1 MRLLSDNQA
10 QAVEKLKRLKVGAL
24 FMGCGTGKTQT
35 AVSLVNSVDDVALVL
50 WVAPL
55 RTVENLKAEIAIC
68 GCRYPVE
75 FYGVESIGQS
85 DRIYLE
91 ALDKVQKAAGPVFMI
106 VDESLKIKNM
116 RAKRTKRLIT
126 IGSFAT
132 YKLILNGT
140 PVTKNILDIYAQM
153 YFLSPKILDKNF
165 YKFRDDYC
173 RYKQKRRGGHVIE
186 TIITG
191 YANVPHLLSIIEPYV
206 YECSLDLPLTKRYR
220 VKKWRLTDNEREDYD
235 DLKMSLLSQIDD
247 DNGVQIMGVLQQL
260 QHSYCIS
267 REKVRALDGE
277 VDDKTIIFCKFR
289 RAEEHLKALYPN
301 ATILTYGKNSF
312 GLNLQDHNRI
322 IYFDKT
328 FDFAFREQSEAR
340 IYRLGQQ
347 DDCEYIDLT
356 GDIGLE
362 EMIDKCIAKKIS
374 LVQAFKLGQLKL
386 RDL

>member
-1 MRLLSDNQA
+1 MRLLSDNQQA
-10 QAVEKLKRLKVGAL
+10 AVEKLRRLKVGAL

-35 AVSLVNSVDDVALVL
+35 AVSLVNSVEGVNLVV

-55 RTVENLKAEIAIC
+55 RTIENVKAEIQLC
-68 GCRYPVE
+68 DCRYSIK

-91 ALDKVQKAAGPVFMI
+91 VLDLVQSSGPTFIV

-116 RAKRTKRLIT
+116 NAKRTKRLIT
-126 IGSFAT
+126 IGNYAS

-153 YFLSPKILDKNF
+153 QFLSPKILQKDF
-165 YKFRDDYC
+165 FKFRDDYC
-173 RYKQKRRGGHVIE
+173 CYKQKHKNGRVVD

-191 YANVPHLLSIIEPYV
+191 YANVNHLLKIIEPFV
-206 YECSLDLPLTKRYR
+206 YECSLNLPLVNHYHTKR
-220 VKKWRLTDNEREDYD
+220 WRLTEDERLAYD
-235 DLKMSLLSQIDD
+235 SLKLELLSELEDSSDVKIL
-247 DNGVQIMGVLQQL
+247 GMLQKL
-260 QHSYCIS
+260 QHSYCLS
-267 REKVRALDGE
+267 VDKVNALRGLI
-277 VDDKTIIFCKFR
+277 DDKTLVFCKFKR
-289 RAEEHLKALYPN
+289 SVERVLSLYPAAN
-301 ATILTYGKNSF
+301 VLTYGKNSY
-312 GLNLQDHNRI
+312 GLNLQNYKKI

-347 DDCEYIDLT
+347 NDCEYVDLT

-362 EMIDKCIAKKIS
+362 KMIDKCIKKKLDLIS
-374 LVQAFKLGQLKL
+374 AFKIGQFKL
-386 RDL
+386 ENL